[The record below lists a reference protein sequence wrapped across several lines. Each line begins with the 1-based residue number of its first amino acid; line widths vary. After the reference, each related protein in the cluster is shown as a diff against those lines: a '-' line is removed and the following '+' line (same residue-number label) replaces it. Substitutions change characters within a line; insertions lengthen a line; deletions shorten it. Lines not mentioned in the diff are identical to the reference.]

1 MVLMQTMLVC
11 YFPSN
16 LPLYARTKH
25 YLDAFGDEVKAGGG
39 FSTPLT
45 KSDTIQY
52 IKKLASEAHGL
63 GMAMGLKN
71 AEMILPSVRNDV
83 QFAVNEQCATYYGG
97 CSSYESFIRSGK
109 PVFHIEYA
117 LPQQKGSNV
126 TLRADNSSLRSLNTT
141 QLESLY
147 CLESG
152 IGNRRWLSGD
162 IPKKFSTVIKT
173 MDLSKWVMYCD
184 GSWAS

>member
-1 MVLMQTMLVC
+1 MLLMLTMLVC
-11 YFPSN
+11 YFCLLSYCVNAKSFP
-16 LPLYARTKH
+16 
-25 YLDAFGDEVKAGGG
+25 DAYGDEVKAGGG
-39 FSTPLT
+39 FATPLT
-45 KSDTIQY
+45 RSDSIQY
-52 IKKLASEAHGL
+52 IKKLSAEAHSL

-71 AEMILPSVRNDV
+71 AENILTSVQNHV

-97 CSSYESFIRSGK
+97 CSSYESFLRSGK

-117 LPQQKGSNV
+117 IPQQKGSNV
-126 TLRADNSSLRSLNTT
+126 TLKADNSSLRSLNST

-152 IGNRRWLSGD
+152 IGNRRWLSRD

-184 GSWAS
+184 GSWVS